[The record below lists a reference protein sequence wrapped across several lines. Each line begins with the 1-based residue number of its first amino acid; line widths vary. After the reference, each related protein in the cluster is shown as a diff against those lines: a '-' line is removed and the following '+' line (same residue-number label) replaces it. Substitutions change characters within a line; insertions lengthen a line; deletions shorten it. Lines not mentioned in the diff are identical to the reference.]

1 MKAMKSGILSLFL
14 LLAAVA
20 NAQDVLSA
28 KDAVAIALENN
39 YDIKISK
46 NDLKID
52 EQNVSLG
59 NAGILPSL
67 SGTFN
72 QNNNL
77 QYLKQERTDGT
88 IQEQD
93 NAKNNSMNYGVS
105 LGWTIFDG
113 FRMFARYDQL
123 KELEKLGETELKLM
137 VYTRVSNVLT
147 TYYDLVQQQQMLQSL
162 DTAIVISKQRVAF
175 SENRFS
181 IGKAAK
187 LEVLNAQ
194 VDLNTDQTNYL
205 RQKEL
210 YENTKTYLNEL
221 LARDLATQFRVMEEA
236 VIDEKLVLAD
246 LLSTASQQ
254 NPQIQIALINK
265 RVAELNLKQVKSQRY
280 PQVNLTTGYIFSHSE
295 SSLGFAR
302 ESNSRGLNYGISASI
317 NIFNGFNQNR
327 NEKVAKI
334 QIDNS
339 KLQIEQQTRSINS
352 QLTTAFQTYL
362 TNLELVKLEATNED
376 IAKQNLNIT
385 LEKFRIGTITTVE
398 VRAAQLNYV
407 NAMTRNSTAQY
418 NAKISEITLK
428 ELAGNVSF

>member
-1 MKAMKSGILSLFL
+1 MRFGIYIVL
-14 LLAAVA
+14 LLSGFGLSAQEVLTAQEAVA
-20 NAQDVLSA
+20 L
-28 KDAVAIALENN
+28 ALENN

-52 EQNVSLG
+52 EQNVSLA
-59 NAGILPSL
+59 NAGILPNI

-93 NAKNNSMNYGVS
+93 NAKNNSMNYGVN

-113 FRMFARYDQL
+113 FRMFARYEQL
-123 KELEKLGETELKLM
+123 KELEKFGETELKLM

-162 DTAIVISKQRVAF
+162 DTAIVISKQRVTF

-210 YENTKTYLNEL
+210 YDNTRTYLNEL
-221 LARDLATQFRVMEEA
+221 LARDLTTQFRVMEEA
-236 VIDEKLVLAD
+236 VIDDKLILAD
-246 LLSTASQQ
+246 LMSTASAQ
-254 NPQIQIALINK
+254 NPQIQLALINK
-265 RVAELNLKQVKSQRY
+265 RVSELNLKQIKSQRY
-280 PQVNLTTGYIFSHSE
+280 PQVNVTTGYIFTHSE

-302 ESNSRGLNYGISASI
+302 ESNGRGLNYGISASI
-317 NIFNGFNQNR
+317 NIFNGFLQNR
-327 NEKVAKI
+327 NEKIAKI

-339 KLQIEQQTRSINS
+339 QLLIDQQTQSINS

-362 TNLELVKLEATNED
+362 TNLELVKLEAKNED
-376 IAKQNLNIT
+376 IAKQNLDIT

-407 NAMTRNSTAQY
+407 NAMARNSTAQY